1 MLHPPKKPVPPH
13 ELLEDT
19 SIRFEPAQDL
29 IGWARSTFI
38 DEAADLVNEDHK
50 HLRFA
55 TIGALWTNVE
65 NGRHGRR
72 IIGQAEM
79 GLPPAGK
86 WSRGRIELQ
95 LQQWFSE
102 VPDFLLTFD
111 AHYASV
117 CPDAEFCALVEH
129 ELYHCGQEHDAFGA
143 PKFRKGSGLPAF
155 TMRGHDVEQFVGVV
169 RRYGA
174 DAANVR
180 ALVDAAN
187 RPPEISKASIG
198 HVCGTCQLR
207 VA

>member
-1 MLHPPKKPVPPH
+1 MQSMVSQRPTPP
-13 ELLEDT
+13 EDMIEDT
-19 SIRFEPAQDL
+19 AIRFEPALDL
-29 IGWARSTFI
+29 VEWARSTFI
-38 DEAADLVNEDHK
+38 DETADLVNEDHA

-55 TIGALWTNVE
+55 SIGALWTNVP

-72 IIGQAEM
+72 IIGQCEM

-86 WSRGRIELQ
+86 WSRSRIELQ
-95 LQQWFSE
+95 LQNWFGE

-111 AHYASV
+111 AEYAST
-117 CPDAEFCALVEH
+117 CDDAEFCALVEH
-129 ELYHCGQEHDAFGA
+129 ELYHAGQEQGPFG
-143 PKFRKGSGLPAF
+143 PKFRKDGRPAF
-155 TMRGHDVEQFVGVV
+155 AMRGHDVEEFVGVV

-174 DAANVR
+174 DASNVR

-187 RPPEISKASIG
+187 RPPEVSRARIG

>member
-1 MLHPPKKPVPPH
+1 MPP
-13 ELLEDT
+13 LDMIEDT
-19 SIRFEPAQDL
+19 SIRFEPALDL
-29 IGWARSTFI
+29 VEWMRSTFI
-38 DEAADLVNEDHK
+38 DELADLVNEDHA

-55 TIGALWTNVE
+55 SIGALWTNVP
-65 NGRHGRR
+65 NGRHGRQ
-72 IIGQAEM
+72 IVGQCEK

-86 WSRGRIELQ
+86 WSRARIELQ
-95 LQQWFSE
+95 LQNWFGK

-117 CPDAEFCALVEH
+117 CSDAEFCALTEH
-129 ELYHCGQEHDAFGA
+129 EMYHCGQERDIFGA
-143 PKFRKGSGLPAF
+143 PKFRRDGSPALAV
-155 TMRGHDVEQFVGVV
+155 RGHDVEEFVGVV

-187 RPPEISKASIG
+187 RPPEISQASIG